1 MTEWN
6 LASEILPDVNERV
19 LVYGEYPVYKT
30 GKEYKRGITI
40 GKYSYIAQK
49 WECENF
55 IGNRVIAWAKLPEAP
70 KEV

>member
-1 MTEWN
+1 MADWY
-6 LASEILPDVNERV
+6 LASVLPEDGERV

-30 GKEYKRGITI
+30 GKEFKRGITI
-40 GKYSYIAQK
+40 GSYSYRSER
-49 WECENF
+49 WHCENF